1 MGKTWFSLMGG
12 AWEEVHPRSQ
22 KEILQKP
29 TITIKLDALKFVPIN
44 SYWGERDFK
53 NLKGWGSSEDLF
65 ENRPQY
71 YQQ

>member
-1 MGKTWFSLMGG
+1 MEG
-12 AWEEVHPRSQ
+12 AWEKVHPRSQ

-29 TITIKLDALKFVPIN
+29 TITIKLDALKLVPIN

-65 ENRPQY
+65 ENRP
-71 YQQ
+71 